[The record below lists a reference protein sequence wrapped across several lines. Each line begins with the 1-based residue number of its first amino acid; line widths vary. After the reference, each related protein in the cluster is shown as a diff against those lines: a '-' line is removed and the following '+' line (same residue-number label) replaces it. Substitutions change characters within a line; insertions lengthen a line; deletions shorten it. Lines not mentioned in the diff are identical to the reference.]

1 MHIISVAGWCLL
13 ILYFLPDSLVQRTIV
28 VTMKIVAKR
37 ARTAMTMR
45 QCFATPKVEQD
56 WGSVMGGV
64 FEAGC
69 FVVTSRW
76 IIITGGEVEFVV
88 VLVEN
93 GSVGYPVEAFM
104 DSAVELVALVVE
116 SYLDVVKVS
125 EFVVVFS

>member
-37 ARTAMTMR
+37 ARVAMTMR
-45 QCFATPKVEQD
+45 QCFTTPKVEQG

-69 FVVTSRW
+69 FVVISW
-76 IIITGGEVEFVV
+76 GIITTEGEVEFVV
-88 VLVEN
+88 VLVEKD
-93 GSVGYPVEAFM
+93 SVGYPVEAFL
-104 DSAVELVALVVE
+104 DSVVAFVALVVE

-125 EFVVVFS
+125 EFFVVFS